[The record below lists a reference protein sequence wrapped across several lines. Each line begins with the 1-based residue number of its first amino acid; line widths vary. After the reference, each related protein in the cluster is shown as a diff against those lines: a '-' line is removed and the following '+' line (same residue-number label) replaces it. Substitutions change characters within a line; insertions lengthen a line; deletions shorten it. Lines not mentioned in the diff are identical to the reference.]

1 MSLVYLQRNGRYKSK
16 RTGRAVYQRK
26 KGIPFPRTRS
36 QFTGAIQTLS
46 NRCRNSRFRK
56 KHRNHFEKVKQ
67 LKEREDCEGDPRL
80 RPYQRV
86 DLDFLK
92 RLKHCAIFWEMRLG
106 KTPLTIR
113 LIEENEYRAGIF
125 VVPATLLY
133 TWEAEIKSGVVG
145 NV

>member
-1 MSLVYLQRNGRYKSK
+1 MSQNIDLSRRENEPCLSTKKWKIQKQKNWAGGISK
-16 RTGRAVYQRK
+16 E

-106 KTPLTIR
+106 KPR
-113 LIEENEYRAGIF
+113 SRF
-125 VVPATLLY
+125 D
-133 TWEAEIKSGVVG
+133 
-145 NV
+145 

>member
-1 MSLVYLQRNGRYKSK
+1 MSQNIDLSRRENEPCLSTKKWKIQKQKNWAGGISK
-16 RTGRAVYQRK
+16 E

-36 QFTGAIQTLS
+36 QFTELYKHFPTDAAIVDLG
-46 NRCRNSRFRK
+46 K

-106 KTPLTIR
+106 KPR
-113 LIEENEYRAGIF
+113 SRF
-125 VVPATLLY
+125 D
-133 TWEAEIKSGVVG
+133 
-145 NV
+145 

>member
-1 MSLVYLQRNGRYKSK
+1 MSQNIDLSRRENEPCLSTKKWKIQKQKNWAGGISK
-16 RTGRAVYQRK
+16 E

-46 NRCRNSRFRK
+46 NRCRNSRFRE

-106 KTPLTIR
+106 KPR
-113 LIEENEYRAGIF
+113 SRF
-125 VVPATLLY
+125 D
-133 TWEAEIKSGVVG
+133 
-145 NV
+145 

>member
-1 MSLVYLQRNGRYKSK
+1 MFIYKEMEDTKAKELGGRYIKGK
-16 RTGRAVYQRK
+16 RHTVS
-26 KGIPFPRTRS
+26 RTRS

-46 NRCRNSRFRK
+46 NRCRNSRFRE

-67 LKEREDCEGDPRL
+67 LKEKIVRAIPFTTLSTGRF
-80 RPYQRV
+80 R
-86 DLDFLK
+86 FLK
-92 RLKHCAIFWEMRLG
+92 TAETLRYLLG
-106 KTPLTIR
+106 NAARKTPLTIR

>member
-1 MSLVYLQRNGRYKSK
+1 MFIYKEMEETKAKELGGRYIKGK
-16 RTGRAVYQRK
+16 RHTVSPHSFTVY
-26 KGIPFPRTRS
+26 
-36 QFTGAIQTLS
+36 GAIQTLS

-106 KTPLTIR
+106 KPR
-113 LIEENEYRAGIF
+113 LPF
-125 VVPATLLY
+125 D
-133 TWEAEIKSGVVG
+133 
-145 NV
+145 